1 MKVVLKQDV
10 KGLGKKGELVNASD
24 GYARNFLF
32 PKNLAVEANAQNMS
46 ELKNREQAEKYRIA
60 TETAAAKANA
70 EKMSGKTI
78 KLTAKA
84 GANGKLFGSVT
95 SKELA
100 EKQALFLLFI
110 LHKLNCV
117 ACFSEGIHKSRFA
130 EKMGETYGK
139 EYGIVTLKVFLC
151 CLYHNLI
158 TLGDHD
164 LVIFFNSGF
173 FFLCDII
180 GNLSLVTD
188 IFCQLLFVA
197 LAPKVKELVA
207 SLQGSCS

>member
-95 SKELA
+95 SKELS
-100 EKQALFLLFI
+100 EKIEEVFGIKVDKKKISCSDIKQFGTYEFEV
-110 LHKLNCV
+110 KLYT
-117 ACFSEGIHKSRFA
+117 GISAK
-130 EKMGETYGK
+130 
-139 EYGIVTLKVFLC
+139 
-151 CLYHNLI
+151 
-158 TLGDHD
+158 
-164 LVIFFNSGF
+164 
-173 FFLCDII
+173 
-180 GNLSLVTD
+180 
-188 IFCQLLFVA
+188 LFVM
-197 LAPKVKELVA
+197 VGE
-207 SLQGSCS
+207 